1 MSLPAIGGSSIHTSG
16 PLDECLH
23 VQVRMSEY
31 NSLKGQLGQ
40 INRKQGGSLAV
51 RDIAGLVKESD
62 VVNTE
67 YLTTQFVVLSK
78 FEKGSFEREYESLTE
93 YVVRPNLQPCI
104 RAAWKRS
111 CGHVKAA
118 VSLGQQHEWL
128 QDVLL
133 CSCRA
138 V

>member
-1 MSLPAIGGSSIHTSG
+1 
-16 PLDECLH
+16 
-23 VQVRMSEY
+23 MSEY

-51 RDIAGLVKESD
+51 RDIAGLVKEAD

-93 YVVRPNLQPCI
+93 YVVGPLS
-104 RAAWKRS
+104 AAQS
-111 CGHVKAA
+111 AA
-118 VSLGQQHEWL
+118 DVMRDLVVSLEGGRLGLCMPGHWDTDRDAFQQRRHLEL
-128 QDVLL
+128 P
-133 CSCRA
+133 A
-138 V
+138 